1 MKPSG
6 DGDQALLTTALG
18 LPELPEPFHVHEA
31 SFQGN
36 VDYLREHLEGMS
48 PISRSPSVNARSKSY
63 IDGPSYVIS
72 LIVNDTVWACMTV
85 PPSLFPALIHARY
98 AGMEGSLEDIQ
109 RRSLMTVIMGD
120 DDISQGESSYAKPF
134 LSICG
139 VYFPVCSAWSWRP
152 LVIDYVQS
160 VWVRVHVGC
169 LLGKI

>member
-6 DGDQALLTTALG
+6 DGDQAFLLTTALG

-48 PISRSPSVNARSKSY
+48 PISRSRSVNARCKSY

-72 LIVNDTVWACMTV
+72 LIVNDAVWACMTV
-85 PPSLFPALIHARY
+85 LPSLFPALIHARY
-98 AGMEGSLEDIQ
+98 AGVEGSLEDIQ

-134 LSICG
+134 L
-139 VYFPVCSAWSWRP
+139 
-152 LVIDYVQS
+152 
-160 VWVRVHVGC
+160 
-169 LLGKI
+169 